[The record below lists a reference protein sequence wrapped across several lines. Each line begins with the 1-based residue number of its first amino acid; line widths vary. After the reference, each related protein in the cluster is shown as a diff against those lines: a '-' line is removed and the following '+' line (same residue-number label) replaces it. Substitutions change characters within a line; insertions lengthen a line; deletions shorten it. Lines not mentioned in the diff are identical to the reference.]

1 MIICEVTDLPPS
13 LLCLTPPS
21 VEAEEEEEAAAGEE
35 VGEETSA
42 VLEVAAPWWE
52 RSKAP
57 EASGPSSTSH

>member
-21 VEAEEEEEAAAGEE
+21 VEAEEEEEAAGEE